1 MDKFSLI
8 VPIYSNNFE
17 EQIKIF
23 LKENMGDVIVV
34 LTKEM
39 DFSIDDERVKVLKLY
54 GAGYGKAVNYASKFT
69 EKEYLIITN
78 DDIFFEED
86 LFKRIKYLKDDIVV
100 PLVKDKNKKDIESF
114 GSKIL
119 FFYNILNKNTSF
131 DKRKLHL
138 TGSFFIIK
146 REIFENTGGFDE
158 KYFMYY
164 EDIDLSVRLKRKNII
179 SFDENIV
186 VFHKHSS
193 SNLKNKRYFLQRNRL
208 YFVLK
213 NFDFKN
219 LILFF
224 FILIFVEPFIMVVQ
238 ILKDKS
244 FLPFKARYD
253 FFKDMKN
260 ILKERK

>member
-1 MDKFSLI
+1 MDRFTLI
-8 VPIYSNNFE
+8 VPIYSNVFE
-17 EQIKIF
+17 DQIRIF
-23 LKENMGDVIVV
+23 LSENIGDVIVV
-34 LTKEM
+34 LTKEI
-39 DFSIDDERVKVLKLY
+39 DFSLNDDRVKVFKLY

-69 EKEYLIITN
+69 KKDYLIITN
-78 DDIFFEED
+78 DDILFEAD
-86 LFKRIKYLKDDIVV
+86 LFKRIKCLKDDIVV

-119 FFYNILNKNTSF
+119 FFYNILNKNINF

-146 REIFENTGGFDE
+146 REIFENIRGFDE

-164 EDIDLSVRLKRKNII
+164 EDIDLSVRLKRRWKIL
-179 SFDENIV
+179 FDENMV

-193 SNLKNKRYFLQRNRL
+193 SDLKNKRYFLQRNRL

-219 LILFF
+219 LVLFA
-224 FILIFVEPFIMVVQ
+224 FIMIFVEPFVMAFQ
-238 ILKDKS
+238 ILKEKS

-253 FFKDMKN
+253 FFKGMKN
-260 ILKERK
+260 FLRK